1 MKNCEIDGWLER
13 ISLAGEFEAPI
24 ILTDVEIIRGKCRT
38 YKSSFPGISLCY
50 AVKAFSHEVVLSAVE
65 PFVDGFDVA
74 SVAEIKTLLKLG
86 VDQSRMNYSNP
97 VKSEASIEEA
107 AKLGVTKFAFQSKG
121 ELEKIARHVAGAEVY
136 ARVKIGD
143 AKGAQSFSS
152 KFGCPVDQVAVLLK
166 YAKEIGLNPIGIT
179 FHIGSQA
186 TELEA
191 WGDAIKNAQEI
202 IVNARE
208 AGVQANLINIG
219 GGLPVQYKQD
229 NPSVAELAS
238 AINEAIKNG
247 PSDIRYVA
255 EPGRFLVA
263 DSSVILATVIG
274 REDRADKPWLFI
286 DVGAFQAFIEVF
298 EFDRF
303 FYPVYST
310 RHLKSG
316 HADIPQ
322 TRYTL
327 TGPSCDSC
335 DTLSHDIMLPADIK
349 EGDQIMIA
357 MTGAYTVVYGS
368 NFNGFKVPTQHFV
381 GKKEGILE

>member
-1 MKNCEIDGWLER
+1 MKNYEIDSWLER
-13 ISLAGEFEAPI
+13 IALAGEFEAPI
-24 ILTDVEIIRGKCRT
+24 ILTDVEIIEDKCRT
-38 YKSSFPGISLCY
+38 YKSNFPDISLCY
-50 AVKAFSHEVVLSAVE
+50 AVKAFPHEVVLSSVE

-74 SVAEIKTLLKLG
+74 SVAEIRTLLKLG

-97 VKSEASIEEA
+97 VKSEASIKEA
-107 AKLGVTKFAFQSKG
+107 ARLGVTKFAFQSMG
-121 ELEKIARHVAGAEVY
+121 ELDKITKHAAGAEVY
-136 ARVKIGD
+136 ARVKMGD
-143 AKGAQSFSS
+143 SKGAQSFSS
-152 KFGCPVDQVAVLLK
+152 KFGCPVDQVVDLLK
-166 YAKEIGLNPIGIT
+166 YAKKVGLNPVGIT

-191 WGDAIKNAQEI
+191 WGHAIRSAQEI
-202 IVNARE
+202 ITNARE

-219 GGLPVQYKQD
+219 GGLPVQYEQG
-229 NPSVAELAS
+229 NPSVTELANT
-238 AINEAIKNG
+238 INEAIENG
-247 PSDIRYVA
+247 PSDIKYVA

-298 EFDRF
+298 EFDSF

-310 RHLKSG
+310 RHLRSG
-316 HADIPQ
+316 HADISQ
-322 TRYTL
+322 MRYTL

-335 DTLSHDIMLPADIK
+335 DTLSHDIMLPADVK

-381 GKKEGILE
+381 AQREEL